1 LDRFSILSEQLYF
14 QLPYVK
20 IVIGDAA
27 YKLRTAF
34 NTNDAGIAIKP
45 KGTARKGN
53 KMNIKKSIMI
63 LTLCLAAAG
72 MTACSGAGSANN
84 TSDTSSIGD
93 TSSTAAADANNN
105 LPENVGD
112 GSTLA
117 TEVQEGT
124 LIAPDG
130 EKVEFVGPMEND
142 ESGNIR
148 LATTASAIPTGDYGF
163 AYYKAYFKSDD
174 EVHAVVNTNL
184 GTTTSIRCKDGVL
197 LIDTYA
203 YVEGEEKDA
212 ALLFTGE
219 AQGSYVLDAETG
231 GETVYEE

>member
-1 LDRFSILSEQLYF
+1 
-14 QLPYVK
+14 
-20 IVIGDAA
+20 
-27 YKLRTAF
+27 
-34 NTNDAGIAIKP
+34 
-45 KGTARKGN
+45 
-53 KMNIKKSIMI
+53 MNIKKSIMI

-84 TSDTSSIGD
+84 PSDTSSIGD

-142 ESGNIR
+142 ES
-148 LATTASAIPTGDYGF
+148 
-163 AYYKAYFKSDD
+163 
-174 EVHAVVNTNL
+174 
-184 GTTTSIRCKDGVL
+184 
-197 LIDTYA
+197 
-203 YVEGEEKDA
+203 
-212 ALLFTGE
+212 
-219 AQGSYVLDAETG
+219 
-231 GETVYEE
+231 